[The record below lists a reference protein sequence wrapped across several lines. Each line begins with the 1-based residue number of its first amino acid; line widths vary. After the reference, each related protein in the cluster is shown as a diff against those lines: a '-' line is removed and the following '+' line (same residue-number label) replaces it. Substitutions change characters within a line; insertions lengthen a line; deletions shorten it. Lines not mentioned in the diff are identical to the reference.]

1 MNADDYAGLS
11 AVDMARQVRERQT
24 SPVDLVRAA
33 LAAITVT
40 DPQINAWCDVYADQ
54 ALAEAEVLEA
64 EASRGKLRGPLHGV
78 PIGVK
83 DLFLAKGLRTRRGSR
98 LYENAPLS
106 SETSPAVQRMLDAG
120 AIMVGKNT
128 TPDTGWKASSN
139 SPAYGVTRNPWDVT
153 RTAGGSSAGSAA
165 AVAAGT
171 VPISLGSDGGGSLR
185 IPAAFCGI
193 FSLKP
198 SLGRVPTYPLS
209 PSEHLSHAGPMTVTV
224 ADSAL
229 ALDVLKGP
237 HILDPYSLPEEA
249 VSYLDSLDRFDTP
262 LRCTMLPTMFG
273 APVAPDIAHCV
284 QRAFARIATM
294 PGIDVV
300 EASINWVD
308 PITVF
313 ERLWTARGAAR
324 ASLSPADKA
333 LLDPGLAR
341 LVERAR
347 DISLPSHLQTLQD
360 RAAFCRSVSASF
372 AQFDLL
378 LVPMVPISPFAADRD
393 GPPDMDENQLVPWAH
408 WTPFS
413 YPFNITGQ
421 PAASVPCG
429 WTPDGLPVGLQV
441 IGNRFQDAKVLQ
453 FCAAWERTFDWRSR
467 RPPVYAAAERRAH
480 TSFD

>member
-1 MNADDYAGLS
+1 METDDYTNMTAIE
-11 AVDMARQVRERQT
+11 MARQVRERQT
-24 SPVDLVRAA
+24 SPVELVRAA
-33 LAAITVT
+33 LGAIEQT
-40 DPQINAWCDVYADQ
+40 DPQINAWCDVYTDQ
-54 ALAEAEVLEA
+54 ALAEAEVMEA
-64 EASRGKLRGPLHGV
+64 EASKGKIRGPLHGV

-83 DLFLAKGLRTRRGSR
+83 DLFLLNGHCTRRGSR
-98 LYENAPLS
+98 LYENAPHAT
-106 SETSPAVQRMLDAG
+106 ETSPAVQRMIKAG
-120 AIMVGKNT
+120 AIIVGKNT

-139 SPAYGVTRNPWDVT
+139 SPVYGVTRNPWDVT
-153 RTAGGSSAGSAA
+153 RTAGGSSSGSAA

-185 IPAAFCGI
+185 IPAAFCGV

-237 HILDPYSLPEEA
+237 HTLDPYSLPIED
-249 VSYLDSLDRFDTP
+249 VSYLESLNRFHTP
-262 LRCTMLPTMFG
+262 LRCALLPTLFG
-273 APVAPDIAHCV
+273 ASVSNDIAQCV
-284 QRAFARIATM
+284 QSAFSRIAEM
-294 PGIDVV
+294 QGID
-300 EASINWVD
+300 IVD
-308 PITVF
+308 TSLSWEDPVTVF

-324 ASLSPADKA
+324 AGLSAADRA

-341 LVERAR
+341 LVERASGL
-347 DISLPSHLQTLQD
+347 SLSSHLQALQD
-360 RAAFCRSVSASF
+360 RAAFCRTVSTSF
-372 AQFDLL
+372 THFDLL
-378 LVPMVPISPFAADRD
+378 LLPMVPIVPFAAECD
-393 GPPDMDENQLVPWAH
+393 GPPDMDENLPVPWAH

-429 WTPDGLPVGLQV
+429 WTRDGLPVGLQV
-441 IGNRFQDAKVLQ
+441 IGDRFQDAKVLQ

-467 RPPVYAAAERRAH
+467 RPTVYA
-480 TSFD
+480 TTT